1 MFWPRGPASHPLETI
16 PAGRES
22 APRPV
27 PSSAQYRL
35 RQQEPSAHVRHG
47 YSVHPSDPLRVPR
60 RASTR
65 VPCLFRGR
73 RDHLYLQS
81 RVASHDSLKQTRDVL
96 CALRPQCPL
105 PDLALAR
112 PHHCPSR
119 DRMFPAVSSRR
130 VPARAE
136 QAQLQEAS
144 MFWVPKTDTIGR
156 VQKSSDVESDRRGQR
171 LCKWCAWRRKSGGKV
186 TSPIWMI
193 AHQRSPHSL

>member
-1 MFWPRGPASHPLETI
+1 MFWPRGPATHPLETI
-16 PAGRES
+16 PAGRGYD
-22 APRPV
+22 PPPV

-60 RASTR
+60 RASTH

-96 CALRPQCPL
+96 CALRPQSPL

-119 DRMFPAVSSRR
+119 DRMFAEVTSRR

-136 QAQLQEAS
+136 QAQLQGWS
-144 MFWVPKTDTIGR
+144 MNQGAKGGHDHPHSE
-156 VQKSSDVESDRRGQR
+156 SSDVEPDRRSQR
-171 LCKWCAWRRKSGGKV
+171 LCKWYA
-186 TSPIWMI
+186 
-193 AHQRSPHSL
+193 